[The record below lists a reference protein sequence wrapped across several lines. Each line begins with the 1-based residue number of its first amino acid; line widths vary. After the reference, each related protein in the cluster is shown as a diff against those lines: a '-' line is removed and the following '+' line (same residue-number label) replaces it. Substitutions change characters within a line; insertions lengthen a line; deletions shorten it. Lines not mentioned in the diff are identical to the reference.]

1 MTKTME
7 ASPMMRRAAV
17 ALAAMVFTTATAF
30 AQSSVSASLSSSPA
44 VVQQTQDGA
53 MSQDPMPQGMMT
65 MEPDRRPATTTV
77 DGDTGLWFV
86 PTAEVLGPRQ
96 WSFSIYR
103 KNLDYE
109 QGFTDVS
116 TFPFTF
122 AVGLGERVE
131 LFTAI
136 EAVRRI
142 DRDTRPLFFDTAD
155 NDGGGV
161 VNEYPHV
168 REAWSGNDFGDIWV
182 GAKIN
187 LLSQYE

>member
-1 MTKTME
+1 
-7 ASPMMRRAAV
+7 PMIRRAAV
-17 ALAAMVFTTATAF
+17 AFAAMVFTTGTAF
-30 AQSSVSASLSSSPA
+30 AQSTVSDSLSSSPA
-44 VVQQTQDGA
+44 QQTQTATMTQD
-53 MSQDPMPQGMMT
+53 DPMPQSMMT

-86 PTAEVLGPRQ
+86 PTAEVLGPRK

-116 TFPFTF
+116 TFPITF

-187 LLSQYE
+187 LLSQYEQ